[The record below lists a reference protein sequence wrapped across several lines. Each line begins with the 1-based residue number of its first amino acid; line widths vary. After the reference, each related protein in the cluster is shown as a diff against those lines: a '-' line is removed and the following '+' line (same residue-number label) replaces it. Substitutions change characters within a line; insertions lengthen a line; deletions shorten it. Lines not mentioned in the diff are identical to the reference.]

1 MAINNIQMMND
12 IFNKHDMKKWTSS
25 ADLEGAIDFKDF
37 EGTKLSP
44 TEKSKSFSE
53 LLAGQ
58 VMDVNNLQKEAD
70 VAIQKLV
77 SGKSKNL
84 HETMLAV
91 EKAEIAFKTMN
102 QIRNKVIEAYREV
115 MRMQV

>member
-1 MAINNIQMMND
+1 MAINNIGSMND
-12 IFNKHDMKKWTSS
+12 ILNNHEMRKWSQS
-25 ADLEGAIDFKDF
+25 AEVEGAISLDDF
-37 EGTKLSP
+37 EGTKL
-44 TEKSKSFSE
+44 TRADQKRTFSE
-53 LLAGQ
+53 LLSDQ
-58 VMDVNNLQKEAD
+58 IMDVNNLQKEAD

-77 SGKSKNL
+77 TGESKNL

-102 QIRNKVIEAYREV
+102 QVRNKVIEAYREV